1 MRTVPAFCYT
11 VLGCIILGER
21 QMSENTKPNKP
32 LDIPEDLQE
41 EAANTIKQA
50 FQLFSDHNAQIA
62 KELREFNA
70 NRQDVRKRLQSGANR
85 TTGRIV

>member
-1 MRTVPAFCYT
+1 
-11 VLGCIILGER
+11 
-21 QMSENTKPNKP
+21 MSEKPKLNKP

-41 EAANTIKQA
+41 EAAKTIKQA

-62 KELREFNA
+62 KELEEFNA
-70 NRQDVRKRLQSGANR
+70 NRQDLRKRLQSGANR

>member
-1 MRTVPAFCYT
+1 
-11 VLGCIILGER
+11 
-21 QMSENTKPNKP
+21 MSEKVNSNEP

-62 KELREFNA
+62 KELKEFNA
-70 NRQDVRKRLQSGANR
+70 NRQDIRKKLQSGAN
-85 TTGRIV
+85 